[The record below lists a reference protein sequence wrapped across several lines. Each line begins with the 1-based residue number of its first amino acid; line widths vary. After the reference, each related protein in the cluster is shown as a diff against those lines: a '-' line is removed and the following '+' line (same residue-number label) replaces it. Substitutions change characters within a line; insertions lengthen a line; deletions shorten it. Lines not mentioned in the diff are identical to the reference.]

1 MIMGW
6 AEIVI
11 AVVMCIWIPIRMLF
25 HVHLPAA
32 DTIVDLLSL
41 IYLRGLI
48 SAYKRNAA
56 VTLLWRIPL
65 FLPLTIL
72 GEIFDLSWFNY
83 VMVFKLLAFFYIF
96 KIKRQLEH
104 YPSMHPIALRLL
116 PIAGS
121 MPVIIHFI
129 SCGWIALGGAA
140 VIDNPDNITRYV
152 SALYWCITTLTTV
165 GYGDIAAK
173 TVPQMLYANLSQ
185 IVGVAFFGFVL
196 SNIASLL
203 SRMDA
208 AREAHLG
215 RLDRVESFFGHY
227 KVPNDLRLKIR
238 SYYQY
243 IWESNRGYDDKAIL
257 EEIPIHLRRDIAL
270 FISSEMIEKVPLL
283 KGAAPD
289 LIRDLVLKLE
299 SMICVPQE
307 QVFHDGEIGDTMYF
321 IHRGEV
327 EVLSKEGERLA
338 ILGPGSFFG
347 ELALL
352 TSKPRSATV
361 RAISYCDLFALKH
374 EDFESAIKRYPDFA
388 AHVHEIARQ
397 RAA

>member
-1 MIMGW
+1 MIIGW

-25 HVHLPAA
+25 HVHLPAG
-32 DTIVDLLSL
+32 DTLVDLLSL

-48 SAYKRNAA
+48 SAYKSNSSIK
-56 VTLLWRIPL
+56 LLWRVPL
-65 FLPLTIL
+65 FLPLTML
-72 GEIFDLSWFNY
+72 GHVLDLTWFNY
-83 VMVFKLLAFFYIF
+83 VLVFKLLAFFYIF
-96 KIKRQLEH
+96 KINRQLEH
-104 YPSMHPIALRLL
+104 YPKLHPILLRLL
-116 PIAGS
+116 PIAVT

-129 SCGWIALGGAA
+129 SCGWIALGGQTL
-140 VIDNPDNITRYV
+140 IENPDDLTRYV

-173 TVPQMLYANLSQ
+173 TIPQMLYSNMSQ
-185 IVGVAFFGFVL
+185 IIGVAFFGYVL

-208 AREAHLG
+208 AREQHLG
-215 RLDRVESFFGHY
+215 RLDRIESFFSHY
-227 KVPNDLRLKIR
+227 KVPNNLRYKIR

-243 IWESNRGYDDKAIL
+243 VWESNRGYDDKAIL
-257 EEIPIHLRRDIAL
+257 DEIPMHLRRDIAL

-283 KGAAPD
+283 KGADHD

-307 QVFHDGEIGDTMYF
+307 QVFHVGEIGDVMYF

-338 ILGPGSFFG
+338 TLGPGSFFG

-352 TSKPRSATV
+352 TSKPRSATI
-361 RAISYCDLFALKH
+361 RAVGYCDLFALKQD
-374 EDFESAIKRYPDFA
+374 DFESALKRYPDFA